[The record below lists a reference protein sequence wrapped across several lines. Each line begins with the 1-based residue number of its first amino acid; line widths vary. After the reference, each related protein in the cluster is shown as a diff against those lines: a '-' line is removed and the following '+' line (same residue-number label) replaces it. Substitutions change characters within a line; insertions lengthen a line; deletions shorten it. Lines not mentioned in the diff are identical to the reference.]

1 MDTTFISKKCIDGI
15 ADAMG
20 RKTVVARPQG
30 AGADGAGCVAQFGHA
45 ED

>member
-20 RKTVVARPQG
+20 RKAVVARPQG
-30 AGADGAGCVAQFGHA
+30 AGADGAGCAAQFGDT